1 MKITRREGMLMELE
15 GVPEGR
21 GLVLAWIVAGGLCVA
36 FGMFTF
42 YTFMKSGWTSAIMP
56 GIGTLF
62 GLFLFCFVFAMSLR
76 RERLTLDRVSRV
88 ATHATWSVLLGGRK
102 EVEYPFE
109 KIAATSIERS
119 MQSSGGGKRGGMPT
133 KVTRVRLLITK
144 PRRAIQLDETQ
155 GGGKKTVEEV
165 EALAR
170 EVAEFL
176 GVEVKGMGRHEE

>member
-1 MKITRREGMLMELE
+1 MELE

-21 GLVLAWIVAGGLCVA
+21 GLVLAWIVAGGLSVG

-42 YTFMKSGWTSAIMP
+42 YTFIKSGWTSAIMP
-56 GIGTLF
+56 GIGTAF
-62 GLFLFCFVFAMSLR
+62 GLFLFSFVFAMSLR
-76 RERLTLDRVSRV
+76 RERLTLDRVRRV

-109 KIAATSIERS
+109 KIAAASIERS
-119 MQSSGGGKRGGMPT
+119 MQSSGGKKGFPT
-133 KVTRVRLLITK
+133 RVTRARLLITK